1 MAYGNTALTF
11 SDLRKRMDPDGKIAW
26 IMEIMAQSN
35 PIMQHIPWMEGNLP
49 TGNQTTLRTSYPHPQ
64 LRRINRGITPG
75 KSTTRQIVDTCCLME
90 GMSQV
95 DVRIVNL
102 APDKEATR
110 RSEDGAFVE
119 GFTQDLAKYMFYGDT
134 EKNPDEFNGL
144 GIRFNTFT
152 GDKGTY
158 GFQTINAGGTTENK
172 QTSMYIVDW
181 GENAVTGIYPKGSQ
195 AGLKME
201 DKGEHIVEDADG
213 GKYNALVT
221 WFSWDAGLAV
231 QNLRKV
237 AAIRNVDV
245 ATTPTGI
252 TAADRKKLVENIIVA
267 KNRIVNPK
275 RPILYVSDKVYTILE
290 LYLNDKNNT
299 YVTQSEALNG
309 IPKLYVQGLEVSKCD
324 ALSDTEPVITE

>member
-1 MAYGNTALTF
+1 
-11 SDLRKRMDPDGKIAW
+11 
-26 IMEIMAQSN
+26 
-35 PIMQHIPWMEGNLP
+35 
-49 TGNQTTLRTSYPHPQ
+49 
-64 LRRINRGITPG
+64 
-75 KSTTRQIVDTCCLME
+75 
-90 GMSQV
+90 
-95 DVRIVNL
+95 
-102 APDKEATR
+102 
-110 RSEDGAFVE
+110 
-119 GFTQDLAKYMFYGDT
+119 
-134 EKNPDEFNGL
+134 
-144 GIRFNTFT
+144 
-152 GDKGTY
+152 
-158 GFQTINAGGTTENK
+158 
-172 QTSMYIVDW
+172 MYIVDW

-245 ATTPTGI
+245 GTVPTGI
-252 TAADRKKLVENIIVA
+252 STAERKKLVENIIVA

-290 LYLNDKNNT
+290 LYLNDKNNI
-299 YVTQSEALNG
+299 YVTQSEAING

>member
-64 LRRINRGITPG
+64 LRRINRGIKPG

-95 DVRIVNL
+95 D
-102 APDKEATR
+102 
-110 RSEDGAFVE
+110 G
-119 GFTQDLAKYMFYGDT
+119 
-134 EKNPDEFNGL
+134 
-144 GIRFNTFT
+144 
-152 GDKGTY
+152 
-158 GFQTINAGGTTENK
+158 
-172 QTSMYIVDW
+172 

-237 AAIRNVDV
+237 AAIRNVDMGTE
-245 ATTPTGI
+245 ATST
-252 TAADRKKLVENIIVA
+252 TAAAQKALVENIIIA

-275 RPILYVSDKVYTILE
+275 RPILYVSDTTYTMLE
-290 LYLNDKNNT
+290 LYLNDKNNV
-299 YVTQSEALNG
+299 YVTQSEAING

-324 ALSDTEPVITE
+324 ALSEKESVITE